1 MEGTILKLQCNKKR
15 EIILRAL
22 LLIGTYAFLLLLS
35 YGFPVTGDDW
45 WFTTRYQNES
55 IPAALNKGFHTAVNH
70 YYTTN
75 GRYIGNFLSGA
86 MGCSKLLREFVRC
99 GCIFGIFL
107 SICHI
112 CKIRKL
118 YGYLAALALTIA
130 LPTQIYAQTYAWA
143 AGFFN
148 YVPPTLFLLL
158 YLSAV
163 ISRFSRKNSETPLWV
178 LPYFLLGLC
187 TQFFV
192 ENVSVAMCL
201 LSGAFCVAWVVRN
214 KKISWRLAGH
224 LAGALIGCVLMF
236 LAPGYQNVGT
246 EGYREIPQGLSALL
260 GIARNFSI
268 ITNNLLENNWLVVG
282 LLTALC
288 LYLLFRVK
296 TESVRAR
303 KTKCAGILMLCLA
316 SAFFYVD
323 QAILHTMLYNDY
335 VAALI
340 VLLEALFVLCYLGGI
355 IIAVWL
361 GISDST
367 EKWKALL
374 FPGTAVCILAP
385 LLVVNPIGP
394 RCLYLPHILLV
405 CTVLCI
411 GRYCFRMNAAAEK
424 LLRLPIALLSC
435 VVFVSFLWMMLW
447 NGRAESVRTAY
458 TEQKMSQGAEQITL
472 PQYPYQE
479 YVYDSESPTIGWYYY
494 YSNANDIAF
503 SFIPYAQWTAS
514 D

>member
-1 MEGTILKLQCNKKR
+1 MRLQSNQKR
-15 EIILRAL
+15 VCVLRVL
-22 LLIGTYAFLLLLS
+22 LLIGTYIFLLLLS

-55 IPAALNKGFHTAVNH
+55 IPEALSKGLHTAINH

-75 GRYIGNFLSGA
+75 GRYFGNFLSGA

-99 GCIFGIFL
+99 GFIFGIFL

-112 CKIRKL
+112 CRIRKL

-130 LPTQIYAQTYAWA
+130 LPARIYAQTYAWA

-148 YVPPTLFLLL
+148 YVPPALFVLL

-163 ISRFSRKNSETPLWV
+163 ISQFSQKKSEAPLLA

-192 ENVSVAMCL
+192 ENVTVVMCL
-201 LSGAFCVAWVVRN
+201 LSGVFCVAWAVRN
-214 KKISWRLAGH
+214 KKISWRLTGH
-224 LAGALIGCVLMF
+224 FAGALVGCVLMF
-236 LAPGYQNVGT
+236 LAPGYQNIGA
-246 EGYREIPQGLSALL
+246 EGYREIPQGSSAWE
-260 GIARNFSI
+260 GIEKNFSI
-268 ITNNLLENNWLVVG
+268 ITSNLMENNWLVIG

-288 LYLLFRVK
+288 LCLLLRVK
-296 TESVRAR
+296 AESVRAR
-303 KTKCAGILMLCLA
+303 RTKHAGILMLCLA
-316 SAFFYVD
+316 SAFFYAD
-323 QAILHTMLYNDY
+323 QAVLQTMQYNDY
-335 VAALI
+335 VATLI
-340 VLLEALFVLCYLGGI
+340 VRMEGVFVLCYLGGVV
-355 IIAVWL
+355 IAVWQ
-361 GISDST
+361 GIADPT

-411 GRYCFRMNAAAEK
+411 GRYCLRMNAAVEK
-424 LLRLPIALLSC
+424 SLRLPILLLSC
-435 VVFVSFLWMMLW
+435 VVLVCFLWMMLW
-447 NGRAESVRTAY
+447 NGHVESVRTEY
-458 TEQKMSQGAEQITL
+458 TDQKMSQGAEEITL
-472 PQYPYQE
+472 PKYPYQE
-479 YVYDSESPTIGWYYY
+479 YVYNSESRTIGRYYY
-494 YSNANDIAF
+494 YSNPNDIEF
-503 SFIPYAQWTAS
+503 NFVPYAGWSAS

>member
-1 MEGTILKLQCNKKR
+1 MRLQCNQR
-15 EIILRAL
+15 RQNIVHAA
-22 LLIGTYAFLLLLS
+22 LLIGTYIFLLLLS

-75 GRYIGNFLSGA
+75 GRYLGNFLSGA
-86 MGCSKLLREFVRC
+86 MGCSKLLREIVRC
-99 GCIFGIFL
+99 GFIFGIFL
-107 SICHI
+107 SICRI

-130 LPTQIYAQTYAWA
+130 LPATIYAQTYAWA

-148 YVPPTLFLLL
+148 YVPPALLILL
-158 YLSAV
+158 YLNAV
-163 ISRFSRKNSETPLWV
+163 ISQFSQRNSEMPLRA
-178 LPYFLLGLC
+178 LPYFLLGLF

-192 ENVSVAMCL
+192 ENVTVVMCL
-201 LSGAFCVAWVVRN
+201 LSGAFCVAWAVRN

-224 LAGALIGCVLMF
+224 FAGALVGCVLMF
-236 LAPGYQNVGT
+236 VAPGYRNVGA
-246 EGYREIPQGLSALL
+246 EGYREIPQGLSALRGMAKNL
-260 GIARNFSI
+260 SI
-268 ITNNLLENNWLVVG
+268 ITNNLLESNWLVVG

-296 TESVRAR
+296 TESARAR
-303 KTKCAGILMLCLA
+303 RTKCAGILMLCLA
-316 SAFFYVD
+316 TAFFYAD
-323 QAILHTMLYNDY
+323 QAVLRTMQYNDY
-335 VAALI
+335 VAALA
-340 VLLEALFVLCYLGGI
+340 VLLKALFVLCYLGGI
-355 IIAVWL
+355 VIAVWL
-361 GISDST
+361 GISDPT

-374 FPGTAVCILAP
+374 LPGTALCVLAP

-411 GRYCFRMNAAAEK
+411 GRYCLRMHAAAEK
-424 LLRLPIALLSC
+424 LLRLPISLLSC
-435 VVFVSFLWMMLW
+435 VVFVCFLWMMFW
-447 NGRAESVRTAY
+447 NGRTEAIRTDY
-458 TEQKMSQGAEQITL
+458 TEQKMSQRAEQITL
-472 PQYPYQE
+472 PRYPYQE
-479 YVYDSESPTIGWYYY
+479 YVHESESPTIGWYYY
-494 YSNANDIAF
+494 YNEANDIEF
-503 SFIPYAQWTAS
+503 RFIPYAQWSAS

>member
-1 MEGTILKLQCNKKR
+1 MRLQSNQKR
-15 EIILRAL
+15 ESILRVL
-22 LLIGTYAFLLLLS
+22 LLLGTYVFLLLLS

-55 IPAALNKGFHTAVNH
+55 IPEALNKGFHTAVNH

-75 GRYIGNFLSGA
+75 GRYFGNFLSGA
-86 MGCSKLLREFVRC
+86 MGCSKLLRELVRC
-99 GCIFGIFL
+99 GFIFGIFL
-107 SICHI
+107 SVCHI
-112 CKIRKL
+112 CKLRKL

-130 LPTQIYAQTYAWA
+130 LPTRIYAQAYAWA

-163 ISRFSRKNSETPLWV
+163 ISQFSRKNSEAPLWA

-192 ENVSVAMCL
+192 ENVTIVVCL
-201 LSGAFCVAWVVRN
+201 LSGVFCVAWAIRN
-214 KKISWRLAGH
+214 KKLSWRLAGH
-224 LAGALIGCVLMF
+224 LAGALVGCVLMF
-236 LAPGYQNVGT
+236 LAPGYQNIGA

-260 GIARNFSI
+260 GIAKNFSI
-268 ITNNLLENNWLVVG
+268 ITSNLLENNWLVIG

-296 TESVRAR
+296 AETLRAR
-303 KTKCAGILMLCLA
+303 RTKCAGILMLCLA
-316 SAFFYVD
+316 SAFFYAD
-323 QAILHTMLYNDY
+323 QAVLRTMQYNDH

-340 VLLEALFVLCYLGGI
+340 VLLEGVFVLCYLGGI
-355 IIAVWL
+355 GIAVWQ
-361 GISDST
+361 GIADPA

-374 FPGTAVCILAP
+374 FPGTAVCVLAP

-394 RCLYLPHILLV
+394 RCLYLPDILLV

-411 GRYCFRMNAAAEK
+411 GRYCLRTNAAAEK
-424 LLRLPIALLSC
+424 HLRLPILLLSC
-435 VVFVSFLWMMLW
+435 VVLVSFLWMMLW
-447 NGRAESVRTAY
+447 NGHAESVRKEY
-458 TEQKMSQGAEQITL
+458 TERKMSQGAEEITL

-479 YVYDSESPTIGWYYY
+479 YVYDSESRTIGRYYY
-494 YSNANDIAF
+494 YSDPNDITF
-503 SFIPYAQWTAS
+503 NFVQYAWWTAA